1 MLPRCLLLLHD
12 TFAIIALALVLSVG
26 LPGAAFAYVD
36 PSVMTYTIQALAGA
50 AVALSA
56 VLGVTFRRSRRA
68 LMRLFHIDENAK
80 KQVEPPVHPIHASQ
94 PDAGALLAEADQA
107 ARLVKQGA
115 NSEGAA
121 EQLSWKRRFVQ
132 ALIVSL
138 FLVVTLFV
146 VPPLEVVGQSTF
158 GLLFNF
164 YDILPLVLITGALVV
179 ILMALA
185 LSALRGRGFTVAL
198 AVAAGIGIAAYI
210 QALFLNKDLP
220 IADGSLLNLPDHMEM
235 VTASS
240 LTWVII
246 LFALLFFGLKRER
259 IFRVFALVVSI
270 ALVVVQGASV
280 VSIATDQRVLD
291 GLQMEK
297 VVATREGLYTLS
309 PQQNIVVFVLDT
321 YDQRFLD
328 EALQDDPALLD
339 ELTGFTCYTNSTA
352 QMIPTRYAMPFLT
365 TGRAPQPGDDFKEFV
380 QSWFDGDILIK
391 DIHDQGYTLGIY
403 SDSLGTDITKVAP
416 FAMNVHEITPP
427 PYDPFRMIAE
437 LERVA
442 LYRDLPWVLK
452 PTFWFTTDDLN
463 QAYSE
468 QGDVASMPFTVDDLR
483 LAKGLRE
490 KGITLNREDKSFR
503 LIHMLGP
510 HRPFL
515 MDERGMPASGE
526 PTRSQQ
532 ARGNIKIVSEYLQQ
546 MKQLGIYDDAFIVI
560 TADHGHWQNEP
571 TGLTEPTS
579 VILMVKPP
587 ETPEEARQPLCFST
601 VPTGHLDLPATI
613 AQAAGADA
621 SRYGMTVFDVTEGP
635 RERHYWHTT
644 TDYHEDTEWT
654 QFAVNGDVLD
664 HDAWSR
670 TGEAIPIPPPDRG

>member
-416 FAMNVHEITPP
+416 FAMNVHEIAPP
-427 PYDPFRMIAE
+427 PYDPFRMSAE
-437 LERVA
+437 LERIA

-452 PTFWFTTDDLN
+452 PAFWFTTDDLN

-468 QGDVASMPFTVDDLR
+468 PVSYTHL
-483 LAKGLRE
+483 
-490 KGITLNREDKSFR
+490 TL
-503 LIHMLGP
+503 
-510 HRPFL
+510 
-515 MDERGMPASGE
+515 
-526 PTRSQQ
+526 PT
-532 ARGNIKIVSEYLQQ
+532 N
-546 MKQLGIYDDAFIVI
+546 
-560 TADHGHWQNEP
+560 
-571 TGLTEPTS
+571 
-579 VILMVKPP
+579 
-587 ETPEEARQPLCFST
+587 
-601 VPTGHLDLPATI
+601 
-613 AQAAGADA
+613 
-621 SRYGMTVFDVTEGP
+621 
-635 RERHYWHTT
+635 
-644 TDYHEDTEWT
+644 
-654 QFAVNGDVLD
+654 
-664 HDAWSR
+664 
-670 TGEAIPIPPPDRG
+670 

>member
-1 MLPRCLLLLHD
+1 MLPRCLLFLHD
-12 TFAIIALALVLSVG
+12 VFALTALALILCVG
-26 LPGAAFAYVD
+26 LPEVAFAYVD

-56 VLGVTFRRSRRA
+56 VLGVAFRRSRRA

-94 PDAGALLAEADQA
+94 PDAGALLADADQA
-107 ARLVKQGA
+107 ARLAKQGA
-115 NSEGAA
+115 SNEGAA
-121 EQLSWKRRFVQ
+121 EQLGWKRRFVQ

-138 FLVVTLFV
+138 FLVATLFMI
-146 VPPLEVVGQSTF
+146 PPLEVVGQSTF

-164 YDILPLVLITGALVV
+164 YDILPLVLITGAIVV

-198 AVAAGIGIAAYI
+198 AVAVGIGIAAYI

-240 LTWVII
+240 LIWIII
-246 LFALLFFGLKRER
+246 LFAVLFFGLKRER
-259 IFRVFALVVSI
+259 IFRAFALVVSI

-291 GLQMEK
+291 GLQTEK

-309 PQQNIVVFVLDT
+309 PQQNLVVFVLDT

-328 EALQDDPALLD
+328 EALQDDPAL
-339 ELTGFTCYTNSTA
+339 
-352 QMIPTRYAMPFLT
+352 T
-365 TGRAPQPGDDFKEFV
+365 TGRAPQPGTDFKEFV
-380 QSWFDGDILIK
+380 RTWFDGDILIK

-416 FAMNVHEITPP
+416 FAMNVHEIAPP

-437 LERVA
+437 LERIA

-490 KGITLNREDKSFR
+490 KGIALNREDKSFR

-515 MDERGMPASGE
+515 MDEQGMPASGE

-587 ETPEEARQPLCFST
+587 EAPEEAQQPLRFST